1 MEKIKKLTALLTA
14 VLMLAAVLTGCDQGA
29 KSSTEEQQSA
39 GKENETAGTSGQPSS
54 SQSDNTGLPLDPN
67 QHFVWRDNSAVIGL
81 NPMINTSSPDNGA
94 HALIYETLVRKE
106 PDQNGGVVIEPGVAE
121 SWSLSDDGTVYT
133 FKIRDSAMWQ
143 DGVPVKAQD
152 FEYTYRMM
160 ATPSVGS
167 TNAWLFDGVIQNFSE
182 SLYNDGVNPEYNKNP
197 EDIGVRAVDDTTVEF
212 ILTKPCGYF
221 LDLITGAYPVRQD
234 KYEEY
239 KDSYGSSFDKT
250 VMNGPYTIESWNQ
263 NVQMT
268 FVKNDKY
275 WDAANVKPDKVER
288 KVIQETATAVQAL
301 MGGEIDACGVSDP
314 DWRSMVEADGRFKSM
329 EVMDNAPEFLAFNCS
344 NKYFKNPKIRLAFS
358 LAIDREKYVKDL
370 RNGDA
375 VALYSLMPDV
385 MNCGNKP
392 YHEMVKDENY
402 VLKDMMAKHPDP
414 QALLIEGL
422 TEEGLDPDP
431 AKMEVRYATRGTA
444 EFSKKSAEWL
454 LQEWR
459 EKLGV
464 SITIDMMEW
473 NIMWDKIDEGDYDIA
488 TSGWGPYYN
497 DPNAFLSLYEPKN
510 GYFNSPKSGWIGED
524 ADEFASLLEQA
535 ADTVDEQQRAD
546 LLLKAE
552 KILVGTAVIAPTYV
566 DMARTYIPDYVQD
579 YFMSSHATVD
589 YRKVWTSGRPN

>member
-1 MEKIKKLTALLTA
+1 MRKLKKFTALITA
-14 VLMLAAVLTGCDQGA
+14 LIMMAAAMAGCGSQEVP
-29 KSSTEEQQSA
+29 STKDA
-39 GKENETAGTSGQPSS
+39 APGAGTDASSEPTNSQP
-54 SQSDNTGLPLDPN
+54 DNTGLTLDAD

-81 NPMINTSSPDNGA
+81 NPMINTSAPDNGA

-106 PDQNGGVVIEPGVAE
+106 PDKNGGVAIEPGAAE
-121 SWSLSDDGTVYT
+121 SWDLSDDGLVYT
-133 FKIRDSAMWQ
+133 FKIRDNAMWS

-167 TNAWLFDGVIQNFSE
+167 TNAWLFDGIIKNFSE
-182 SLYNDGVNPEYNKNP
+182 SLYNDGTNPEYDKSP
-197 EDIGVRAVDDTTVEF
+197 EDIGVRAVDDSTVEF
-212 ILTKPCGYF
+212 TLTRPCGYF

-268 FVKNDKY
+268 YVKNEKY
-275 WDAANVKPDKVER
+275 WDAANVKPEKVER

-301 MGGEIDACGVSDP
+301 MGGEIDACGISDP

-358 LAIDREKYVKDL
+358 LAIDREKYVQDL

-385 MNCGNKP
+385 MNCGERP
-392 YHEMVKDENY
+392 YHEMVNDANY
-402 VLKDMMAKHPDP
+402 ILKDMMTEHPDP
-414 QALLIEGL
+414 KALLIEGL

-497 DPNAFLSLYEPKN
+497 DPNAFLSLYEPTN
-510 GYFNSPKSGWIGED
+510 GYFSSSKSGWTGKD
-524 ADEFASLLEQA
+524 ADEYARLLSQA
-535 ADTVDEQQRAD
+535 ADTVDEQQRAE
-546 LLLKAE
+546 LLLEAE

-566 DMARTYIPDYVQD
+566 DMGRTYIPEYVQD
-579 YFMSSHATVD
+579 YFVSSHATVD